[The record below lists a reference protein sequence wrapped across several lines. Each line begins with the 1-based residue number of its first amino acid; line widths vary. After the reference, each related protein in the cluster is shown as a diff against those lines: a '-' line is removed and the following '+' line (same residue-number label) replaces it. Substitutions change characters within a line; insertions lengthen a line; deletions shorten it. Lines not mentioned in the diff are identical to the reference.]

1 MQTLAL
7 DAQQQERVA
16 ALLSQCPLF
25 RALKPEH
32 FPQILKIA
40 ETQRFDAGEAIVAQ
54 GDPSDSFYVLVD
66 GAAVVQVK
74 SPSGE
79 SIDLG
84 RVPMPWSIGEVGL
97 LLGVPRTASVVAV
110 SEVTAL
116 SFSGKG
122 FLQMFQKVPEFGWA
136 VSAGLAHRLQQV
148 SGKMPLP
155 EHDAGKGVPAT
166 EVLGLLPFEFV
177 QRQRV
182 LPLESKDNALT
193 IGVVDDPTTA
203 TLAAVRDRVPGMEVR
218 VVRIDSGFFN
228 QALSSRAGVKEW
240 TGPATSPKAPPA
252 PQSPK
257 LDVLLERAV
266 AEGAS
271 DLHLAAGQRP
281 HWRIDGDIQA
291 MADAT
296 ALGPGDV
303 LDLLTPVMEKRH
315 RDQFAADNDSDF
327 AYALSSGARFRVN
340 LFRDRNGVGAA
351 FRQIPTKIVT
361 LDQLGLPPILKSLC
375 EMPKG
380 LVLVVG
386 PTGCGKSTTLAAMI
400 DHIKRSR
407 RLHLVTLEDPI
418 EFVHESAQGLV
429 NQREVGGHTTSF
441 ARGLRAA
448 LREDPDVVL
457 LGEMRDPETIALA
470 LEMANTGHLVLAT
483 LHTNSA
489 MSAVDRIVDQFPAE
503 RQAQVRNVLADVLR
517 GVVAQTLCK
526 KIGGG
531 RVAAI
536 EVLVV
541 NLAVANMIREA
552 KTSQLP
558 GIMQAGRALGMSLLN
573 DDLARHVDARKIEL
587 EEALSKATDKDEL
600 VKRYRSGLT
609 IAADPDGERFRV
621 MAVKADSPAATAG
634 LTRGDVI
641 VEIEQ
646 RPAKSYSL
654 DEARVFLRSDGR
666 HNIGIER
673 AGRRL
678 KVVMELTR

>member
-7 DAQQQERVA
+7 DAQQQERMAV
-16 ALLSQCPLF
+16 LLSQCPLF

-40 ETQRFDAGEAIVAQ
+40 KAERFDAGEAIVTQ
-54 GDPSDSFYVLVD
+54 GEPSDSFYVVLEGTASVR
-66 GAAVVQVK
+66 VK

-79 SIDLG
+79 SVDLG
-84 RVPMPWSIGEVGL
+84 RVPTPWSIGEVGL
-97 LLGVPRTASVVAV
+97 LLGVARTASVIAA
-110 SEVTAL
+110 SDVTAL
-116 SFSGKG
+116 GFSRTG

-155 EHDAGKGVPAT
+155 EHDAQKGLPPA
-166 EVLGLLPFEFV
+166 EVVGLLPFEFV

-182 LPLESKDNALT
+182 LPLESKENALT
-193 IGVVDDPTTA
+193 IGVVDDPTSA
-203 TLAAVRDRVPGMEVR
+203 TLTAVRDQVPGMEIQ

-228 QALSSRAGVKEW
+228 QALNSRAGVKEW
-240 TGPATSPKAPPA
+240 SGPTVTVVAAPT

-257 LDVLLERAV
+257 LDALLKRAV

-281 HWRIDGDIQA
+281 HWRIDGEIQP
-291 MADAT
+291 MADAG
-296 ALGPGDV
+296 ALGSAEV
-303 LDLLTPVMEKRH
+303 LDLLTPVMAQRH

-327 AYALSSGARFRVN
+327 AYALAGSARFRVN

-361 LDQLGLPPILKSLC
+361 LDQLGMPPILKTLS

-400 DHIKRSR
+400 DHIKQRR
-407 RLHLVTLEDPI
+407 RLHVVTLEDPI
-418 EFVHESAQGLV
+418 EFVHESAQGLI

-457 LGEMRDPETIALA
+457 VGEMRDAETTALA
-470 LEMANTGHLVLAT
+470 LETANTGHLVLAT

-489 MSAVDRIVDQFPAE
+489 MSAVDRIVDQFPAD
-503 RQAQVRNVLADVLR
+503 RQPQIRNGLADVLR
-517 GVVAQTLCK
+517 GVVAQMLCR

-541 NLAVANMIREA
+541 NLAIANLIREA
-552 KTSQLP
+552 KTTQIP
-558 GIMQAGRALGMSLLN
+558 GLMQAGRLAGMSLLN

-587 EEALSKATDKDEL
+587 DEALSKAVDKDDL
-600 VKRYRSGLT
+600 LKRYRSGLT
-609 IAADPDGERFRV
+609 IAEDPAGDRFRV
-621 MAVKADSPAATAG
+621 VVVKAESPAATAG
-634 LTRGDVI
+634 VTRGDVI
-641 VEIEQ
+641 IEIEQ
-646 RPAKSYSL
+646 RPASGFSL
-654 DEARVFLRSDGR
+654 EEARAFLRGEGR
-666 HNIGIER
+666 HNITVER
-673 AGRRL
+673 GGRRL

>member
-7 DAQQQERVA
+7 DAQQQDRLA
-16 ALLSQCPLF
+16 ALLSKCPLF

-40 ETQRFDAGEAIVAQ
+40 KAERFDAGEAIVAQ
-54 GDPSDSFYVLVD
+54 GEPSESFYVLLE
-66 GAAVVQVK
+66 GAATVQVK

-79 SIDLG
+79 SVDLG
-84 RVPMPWSIGEVGL
+84 HVPMPWSIGEVGL

-110 SEVTAL
+110 DDVTAL
-116 SFSGKG
+116 GFSRNG

-136 VSAGLAHRLQQV
+136 ISAGLAHRLQQV

-155 EHDAGKGVPAT
+155 EHDAQKGLPPA
-166 EVLGLLPFEFV
+166 EVVRLLPFDFV

-182 LPLESKDNALT
+182 LPLESKENALT
-193 IGVVDDPTTA
+193 IGVVDDPTSA
-203 TLAAVRDRVPGMEVR
+203 ALKAVRDQVPGMDVH
-218 VVRIDSGFFN
+218 VVRIDSEFFN
-228 QALSSRAGVKEW
+228 QALNSRAGVDEW
-240 TGPATSPKAPPA
+240 TGAPVIAAAPPQ
-252 PQSPK
+252 PQSPR
-257 LDVLLERAV
+257 LDVLLKRAV

-271 DLHLAAGQRP
+271 DLHLAAGQKP
-281 HWRIDGDIQA
+281 HWRIDGDIRP
-291 MADAT
+291 MADAGV
-296 ALGPGDV
+296 LGPQEV
-303 LDLLTPVMEKRH
+303 LDLLGPVMEKRH

-327 AYALSSGARFRVN
+327 AYALAGGPRFRVN

-351 FRQIPTKIVT
+351 FRQIPNKIVT
-361 LDQLGLPPILKSLC
+361 LDQLGMPAVLKSLC

-400 DHIKRSR
+400 DHIKQRR

-418 EFVHESAQGLV
+418 EFVHESANGLI
-429 NQREVGGHTTSF
+429 NQREVGGHTMSF
-441 ARGLRAA
+441 ASGLRAA

-457 LGEMRDPETIALA
+457 LGEMRDAETTALA
-470 LEMANTGHLVLAT
+470 VETANTGHLVLAT

-489 MSAVDRIVDQFPAE
+489 MSAVDRIVDQFPAD
-503 RQAQVRNVLADVLR
+503 RQAQIRNGLADVLR
-517 GVVAQTLCK
+517 GVIAQTLCK

-531 RVAAI
+531 RIAAI

-541 NLAVANMIREA
+541 NLAVANLIREA
-552 KTSQLP
+552 KTTQIP
-558 GIMQAGRALGMSLLN
+558 GIMQAGRLAGMSLLN

-587 EEALSKATDKDEL
+587 DEAISKAVDKDDL
-600 VKRYRSGLT
+600 LKRFRSGLT
-609 IAADPDGERFRV
+609 ITEDPAGDRFRV
-621 MAVKADSPAATAG
+621 MAVRADSAAATAG
-634 LTRGDVI
+634 LARGDVI

-646 RPAKSYSL
+646 RPASSYTL
-654 DEARVFLRSDGR
+654 DEARISLRGDGR

-673 AGRRL
+673 GGKRL

>member
-7 DAQQQERVA
+7 DARQQERIA

-40 ETQRFDAGEAIVAQ
+40 KTERFDAGERIVTQ
-54 GDPSDSFYVLVD
+54 GELSDSFYVLLD

-74 SPSGE
+74 SPTGE
-79 SIDLG
+79 SVDLG

-116 SFSGKG
+116 GFSSSG

-155 EHDAGKGVPAT
+155 EHDANKGVPAAET
-166 EVLGLLPFEFV
+166 MGLLPFEFV

-182 LPLESKDNALT
+182 LPLEAKDNALT

-203 TLAAVRDRVPGMEVR
+203 TLTAVRGQVPGMDVR
-218 VVRIDSGFFN
+218 VVRIDSAFFN
-228 QALSSRAGVKEW
+228 EALSSRVGVKEW
-240 TGPATSPKAPPA
+240 TGPATSTTAPAA

-257 LDVLLERAV
+257 LDVLLKRAV

-271 DLHLAAGQRP
+271 DLHLSAGQKP
-281 HWRIDGDIQA
+281 HWRIDGEIQPV
-291 MADAT
+291 ADAGV
-296 ALGPGDV
+296 LGSAEV
-303 LDLLTPVMEKRH
+303 LDLLTPVMAQRH

-327 AYALSSGARFRVN
+327 AYALAGSARFRVN

-351 FRQIPTKIVT
+351 FRQIPSKIVT
-361 LDQLGLPPILKSLC
+361 LDQLGMPPVLKSLC

-400 DHIKRSR
+400 DHIKQRR
-407 RLHLVTLEDPI
+407 RLHVVTLEDPI

-457 LGEMRDPETIALA
+457 VGEMRDAETTALA
-470 LEMANTGHLVLAT
+470 LETANTGHLVLAT

-489 MSAVDRIVDQFPAE
+489 VSAVDRIVDQFPAD
-503 RQAQVRNVLADVLR
+503 RQAQIRNGLADVLR
-517 GVVAQTLCK
+517 GVVAQMLCK

-531 RVAAI
+531 RVAAV

-541 NLAVANMIREA
+541 NLAVANLIREA
-552 KTSQLP
+552 KTTQIP
-558 GIMQAGRALGMSLLN
+558 GIMQAGRLAGMSLLN
-573 DDLARHVDARKIEL
+573 DDLARHVEARKIEL
-587 EEALSKATDKDEL
+587 DEAVSRAVDKEDL
-600 VKRYRSGLT
+600 LKRYRSGLT
-609 IAADPDGERFRV
+609 IAEDPAGDRFRV
-621 MAVKADSPAATAG
+621 MAVKADSPAAAAG
-634 LTRGDVI
+634 LARGDVI

-646 RPAKSYSL
+646 RPASSYSL
-654 DEARVFLRSDGR
+654 DEARISLRGDGR

-673 AGRRL
+673 SGKRL
-678 KVVMELTR
+678 KVMMELTR